1 MPPTTIRP
9 NALHAVSSPKC
20 ILTVRLRRN
29 ESRPKVHVGSSNPKR
44 MEDWKPLDFT
54 GDEEAVVGEQPP
66 MPEGLETDAATLQAL
81 FESSN
86 DHLADVRQRH
96 TEVLITAGMLP
107 ESGLAEH
114 HPERALAWVVEGIN
128 GRLNPDG
135 LTVPLL
141 GTHEDAIQ
149 LHVKQTEEATL
160 VRLDIEDSEGPNLVR
175 ELPLPAEAASTLA
188 ANFTNGR
195 LTLRW

>member
-1 MPPTTIRP
+1 MWARP
-9 NALHAVSSPKC
+9 VQFHMD
-20 ILTVRLRRN
+20 
-29 ESRPKVHVGSSNPKR
+29 E
-44 MEDWKPLDFT
+44 WKALDFDT
-54 GDEEAVVGEQPP
+54 EDAGHEALAPVV
-66 MPEGLETDAATLQAL
+66 PEGLETDAATLQAL

-175 ELPLPAEAASTLA
+175 ELPLPAGAASTLA
-188 ANFTNGR
+188 ANFSNGR

>member
-1 MPPTTIRP
+1 M
-9 NALHAVSSPKC
+9 NH
-20 ILTVRLRRN
+20 VRRFMWARRIQN
-29 ESRPKVHVGSSNPKR
+29 G
-44 MEDWKPLDFT
+44 MEGWKPLDFT

-160 VRLDIEDSEGPNLVR
+160 VRLDIEDGEGPNLVR

-188 ANFTNGR
+188 ANFSNGR

>member
-1 MPPTTIRP
+1 M
-9 NALHAVSSPKC
+9 NH
-20 ILTVRLRRN
+20 VRRFMWARRIQN
-29 ESRPKVHVGSSNPKR
+29 G

-107 ESGLAEH
+107 ESRILSPPWLA
-114 HPERALAWVVEGIN
+114 R
-128 GRLNPDG
+128 RRR
-135 LTVPLL
+135 
-141 GTHEDAIQ
+141 
-149 LHVKQTEEATL
+149 KQWPRRRSRQQRPSPT
-160 VRLDIEDSEGPNLVR
+160 I
-175 ELPLPAEAASTLA
+175 
-188 ANFTNGR
+188 
-195 LTLRW
+195 